1 MTKRLD
7 GKIAIVTGSDSG
19 IGQATAVEF
28 AREGANVAITW
39 FQDSDGAEET
49 RRLVE
54 AEGQRAIVIQ
64 LDQRDPEQVTRLFE
78 AVSRDLGTAFVLVND
93 SGKDATGKQVADM
106 PIADWDNMIRT
117 NLYGPFYCC
126 QLFIRARRA
135 AGGKGKI
142 INITSVHQEIPRA
155 GAAGYDASKGGL
167 RNLTRTLALELAP
180 DRINVNNIAPGM
192 VLTPMNQPAI
202 DDPALLEKQVQSVP
216 FKRAAEPWEI
226 ARLAVYLASEEADYA
241 TGQTFTLDGGL
252 SMNTGQGA

>member
-1 MTKRLD
+1 MTKSLE

-28 AREGANVAITW
+28 AKEGADVAVTW
-39 FQDSDGAEET
+39 FRDRDGAEET
-49 RRLVE
+49 RRQVE
-54 AEGQRAIVIQ
+54 AEGRRAIVVQ
-64 LDQRDPEQVTRLFE
+64 LDQRDPKQVARLFE
-78 AVSRDLGTAFVLVND
+78 EVATKLGAPFILVND
-93 SGKDATGKQVADM
+93 AGKDATGKHVADM
-106 PIADWDNMIRT
+106 PIEDWDNMIRT

-126 QLFIRARRA
+126 QLFIRMRKA

-155 GAAGYDASKGGL
+155 GAAGYDSSKGGL
-167 RNLTRTLALELAP
+167 RNLTRTLTLELAP

-192 VLTPMNQPAI
+192 VLTPMNQPAL
-202 DDPALLEKQVQSVP
+202 DDPAVLEKQVQSIP
-216 FKRAAEPWEI
+216 FKRAAEPREI

-252 SMNTGQGA
+252 SMNLGQGA